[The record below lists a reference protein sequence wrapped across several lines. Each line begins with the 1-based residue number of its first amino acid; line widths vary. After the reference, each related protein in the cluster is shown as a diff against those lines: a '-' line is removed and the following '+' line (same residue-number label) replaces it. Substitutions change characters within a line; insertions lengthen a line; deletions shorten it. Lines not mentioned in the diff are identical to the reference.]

1 MAASNPQSVG
11 WSAIIGGVIGVIGF
25 ICLILLFVVGEPF
38 GSINDFLSIPTG
50 LLLLPLVVGLY
61 RLHAPHYP
69 LIGGLAALAGAAGF
83 LSTMAGSALL
93 LLGRIDFQQSLIPG
107 MGGFGLIGLWALL
120 NAALS
125 LADGALPRPIAL
137 AGVLLGLTP
146 TIILVLLVGPALA
159 LDVLVKGIGSVAA
172 SRRSAVHGANQRLRL
187 AHACS
192 ARQGCFPR
200 GPFARESAG
209 EYRLPLPT
217 ATGGAL
223 RRRSALTWRECRRR
237 PSGRDR

>member
-146 TIILVLLVGPALA
+146 TIILVLLLRVDAVA
-159 LDVLVKGIGSVAA
+159 NVLSAMA
-172 SRRSAVHGANQRLRL
+172 S
-187 AHACS
+187 
-192 ARQGCFPR
+192 
-200 GPFARESAG
+200 
-209 EYRLPLPT
+209 PT
-217 ATGGAL
+217 AAGFQMNPVVM
-223 RRRSALTWRECRRR
+223 ALTALGMISYAGLPFWFIAV
-237 PSGRDR
+237 GRLFATGRVGAAVGGLISI

>member
-125 LADGALPRPIAL
+125 LADGALPRPVAL

-146 TIILVLLVGPALA
+146 TIILVLLLRVDAVANVLSAMASPTAAGFQMNPVVMALTALGMISYAGLPFWFIAVGRLFAT
-159 LDVLVKGIGSVAA
+159 GRVAA
-172 SRRSAVHGANQRLRL
+172 AVGNLV
-187 AHACS
+187 S
-192 ARQGCFPR
+192 I
-200 GPFARESAG
+200 
-209 EYRLPLPT
+209 
-217 ATGGAL
+217 
-223 RRRSALTWRECRRR
+223 
-237 PSGRDR
+237 

>member
-146 TIILVLLVGPALA
+146 TIILVLLLRVDAVA
-159 LDVLVKGIGSVAA
+159 SVLTAM
-172 SRRSAVHGANQRLRL
+172 AN
-187 AHACS
+187 
-192 ARQGCFPR
+192 
-200 GPFARESAG
+200 
-209 EYRLPLPT
+209 PT
-217 ATGGAL
+217 AADFQMNPVVM
-223 RRRSALTWRECRRR
+223 ALTALGMISYAGLPFWFIAV
-237 PSGRDR
+237 GRLFATGRVGAAVGGLISI

>member
-146 TIILVLLVGPALA
+146 TIILVLLLRVDAVA
-159 LDVLVKGIGSVAA
+159 NVLSAMA
-172 SRRSAVHGANQRLRL
+172 S
-187 AHACS
+187 
-192 ARQGCFPR
+192 
-200 GPFARESAG
+200 
-209 EYRLPLPT
+209 PT
-217 ATGGAL
+217 AAGFQMNPVVM
-223 RRRSALTWRECRRR
+223 ALTALGMISYAGLPFWFIAV
-237 PSGRDR
+237 GRLFATGRVGAAVGGLVSI

>member
-146 TIILVLLVGPALA
+146 TIILVLLLRVDAVA
-159 LDVLVKGIGSVAA
+159 NVLTAMA
-172 SRRSAVHGANQRLRL
+172 S
-187 AHACS
+187 
-192 ARQGCFPR
+192 
-200 GPFARESAG
+200 
-209 EYRLPLPT
+209 PT
-217 ATGGAL
+217 AAGFQMNPVVM
-223 RRRSALTWRECRRR
+223 ALTALGMISYAGLPFWFIAV
-237 PSGRDR
+237 GRLFATGRVGAAVGGLVSI

>member
-69 LIGGLAALAGAAGF
+69 LIGGLAALVGAAGF

-93 LLGRIDFQQSLIPG
+93 LMGRIDFQQSLIPG

-146 TIILVLLVGPALA
+146 TIILVLLLRVDAVA
-159 LDVLVKGIGSVAA
+159 SVLTAM
-172 SRRSAVHGANQRLRL
+172 AN
-187 AHACS
+187 
-192 ARQGCFPR
+192 
-200 GPFARESAG
+200 
-209 EYRLPLPT
+209 PT
-217 ATGGAL
+217 AADFQMNPVVM
-223 RRRSALTWRECRRR
+223 ALTALGMISYAGLPFWFIAV
-237 PSGRDR
+237 GRLFATGRVGAAVGGLVSI